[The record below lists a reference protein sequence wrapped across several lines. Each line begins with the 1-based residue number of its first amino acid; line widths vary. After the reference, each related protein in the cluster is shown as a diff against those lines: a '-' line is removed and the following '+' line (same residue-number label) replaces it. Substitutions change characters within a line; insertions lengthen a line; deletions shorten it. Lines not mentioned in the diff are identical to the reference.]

1 MASKLGPK
9 KIVSSEE
16 LVRSQIVSNEGI
28 IRLLLKKGIFTQ
40 EGFLEMVNVVN
51 LKIRKM
57 VLQAKGGGF
66 GL

>member
-1 MASKLGPK
+1 MGSKLGPE

-28 IRLLLKKGIFTQ
+28 IRLLLKKGIFTK
-40 EGFLEMVNVVN
+40 EGFLEIVNVVN
-51 LKIRKM
+51 LKIRNM
-57 VLQAKGGGF
+57 VLQAEGGGF